1 MFVIL
6 ETDSVAAVVG
16 GKAVAAVDYEIAA
29 AVVDRLT
36 YLVMVHMVKPALCSA
51 ELDARWSCDA
61 EVKLGQMMTGSV
73 QRQKRQHQAAVR
85 PVRNVRLPP

>member
-36 YLVMVHMVKPALCSA
+36 CLLIKKCWV
-51 ELDARWSCDA
+51 DAIKSRNYN
-61 EVKLGQMMTGSV
+61 MTLSYTIPS
-73 QRQKRQHQAAVR
+73 QLSQT
-85 PVRNVRLPP
+85 